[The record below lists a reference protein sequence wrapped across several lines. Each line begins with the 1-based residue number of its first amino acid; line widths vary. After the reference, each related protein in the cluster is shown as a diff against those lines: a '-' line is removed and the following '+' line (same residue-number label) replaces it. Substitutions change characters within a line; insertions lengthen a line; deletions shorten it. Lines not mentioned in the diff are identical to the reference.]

1 MIFMSATTTQ
11 DYCERQGVTVHTAVD
26 VACSAGVST
35 RCLADR
41 FPAAQIQG
49 IDLSSPFLA
58 LAELRRRYVSFTVSL
73 LWLHNKS
80 CKQWSRMHAPASVPV
95 SQMLLVIL
103 GVSDCRQAD
112 PATPA
117 ASTSYLHA
125 NAEAMPLDDR
135 SQDMVA
141 ASYLV
146 HELPVIGTKGFLHES
161 YRVLKPGGVIAIVDG
176 DPW

>member
-1 MIFMSATTTQ
+1 M
-11 DYCERQGVTVHTAVD
+11 
-26 VACSAGVST
+26 
-35 RCLADR
+35 
-41 FPAAQIQG
+41 
-49 IDLSSPFLA
+49 
-58 LAELRRRYVSFTVSL
+58 SL

-80 CKQWSRMHAPASVPV
+80 CKHAPASVTV

-161 YRVLKPGGVIAIVDG
+161 HRVLKPGGVIAIVDG